1 MKQLIIINNYI
12 HELPQK
18 RKESFDS
25 ALSSV
30 QDLHIQYV
38 FYEDLQDLEIYK
50 KCITADGIILTGSEL
65 NLSELE
71 TVRKMKNVV
80 RLIREFKNPILGICF
95 GIQLIGNCFGHK
107 IDYMDD
113 RNAEW
118 QKHISLDL
126 IIPFELIN
134 GMKVTVD
141 VTHQQEIKYTPD
153 FEKEFRIYSSSSTC
167 KIQIIKHLKLPIYGV
182 QFHPESKMNKII
194 QEQGAELL
202 RNFISIL

>member
-1 MKQLIIINNYI
+1 MKRLVIINNYI

-25 ALSSV
+25 VLSPV
-30 QDLHIQYV
+30 QDLDVQYV
-38 FYEDLQDLEIYK
+38 FYEDLADLENYK
-50 KCITADGIILTGSEL
+50 KCITADGIILSGSEL

-71 TVRKMKNVV
+71 TVKKMKNVI

-107 IDYMDD
+107 IDYLDD

-118 QKHISLDL
+118 QKPLSLDL
-126 IIPFELIN
+126 LIPFELIN
-134 GMKVTVD
+134 GMNVTVD

-153 FEKEFRIYSSSSTC
+153 FEKEFRIYASSSAC
-167 KIQIIKHLKLPIYGV
+167 KIHIIKHLKHPIYGV
-182 QFHPESKMNKII
+182 QFHPESNMSDII
-194 QEQGAELL
+194 REQGKKLL
-202 RNFISIL
+202 HNFISML